1 MVARPDHYKR
11 VITGG
16 GLGVPGFSASISTAL
31 VPTDAKHCQVL
42 VDVID
47 DKDAFVMHP
56 DREVGARVFVSIEE
70 VRKLAVS
77 TQSLVESVEA
87 MEEARNIATACR
99 TFMREYKEGDDPR
112 VLAGILSAMR
122 ADVGE
127 SVAFLVQML
136 GLRPP
141 SRFDVSPFEQ
151 RALDVLAGWL
161 NRPA

>member
-1 MVARPDHYKR
+1 M
-11 VITGG
+11 
-16 GLGVPGFSASISTAL
+16 
-31 VPTDAKHCQVL
+31 
-42 VDVID
+42 
-47 DKDAFVMHP
+47 MHP